1 MTATLSITKAQ
12 RDAIHDLVLAHL
24 ECIGGLRYA
33 IEREEFAAAESMG
46 LEFGADLRLME
57 DLGWG
62 PSDHETMELTMPA
75 EDIAEVL
82 VRLRGEA
89 EAALAEEWHE
99 REGIESDAEHI
110 ARWRPVVDTC
120 NELLDR
126 LDPRSAGR

>member
-1 MTATLSITKAQ
+1 MTATLSITKKQ
-12 RDAIHDLVLAHL
+12 RDTIHGMALAHL

-33 IEREEFAAAESMG
+33 IESEEFAAAESMG

-57 DLGWG
+57 DLGWA
-62 PSDHETMELTMPA
+62 PSRHETFELKMPVEDLA
-75 EDIAEVL
+75 EAL

-99 REGIESDAEHI
+99 REGIESDVEHI

-120 NELLDR
+120 DELLDR
-126 LDPRSAGR
+126 LYPRSAGP